1 MSLLSWLRTNSNTSK
16 GNDKSQSMADIE
28 VQNVIEDKNAN
39 QRKKYK
45 KYSSAERAR
54 IAKHAIQFGTPWA
67 CMKYGV
73 PESLVRSFKKLL
85 AKNPEQEILSV
96 KARGRP
102 PVLGT
107 YVPVVGPHL
116 PFWKIC

>member
-1 MSLLSWLRTNSNTSK
+1 
-16 GNDKSQSMADIE
+16 MADIE

-54 IAKHAIQFGTPWA
+54 IAKHAIQFGTLWA

-73 PESLVRSFKKLL
+73 PETSVRSFKKLL
-85 AKNPEQEILSV
+85 AKNPE
-96 KARGRP
+96 
-102 PVLGT
+102 
-107 YVPVVGPHL
+107 
-116 PFWKIC
+116 